1 MFEVDV
7 NNVME
12 QEKKKKDK
20 DHLWF
25 WVLMCK
31 TKNNSE
37 EQFQDEGSYERQN
50 TRDTKFAT
58 KKQGFPYWDLH
69 NHSINFSPPA
79 QRGSQTIL
87 TISEYGCRTSSHWSV
102 NFNSNIYQCIFFNGY
117 LTFFTC
123 SLAYQGHGFDIL
135 LTKNSTGW
143 VTANHCEGKKITF
156 KVFRHGSGCRE
167 ESPGE

>member
-25 WVLMCK
+25 RVLMCK

-58 KKQGFPYWDLH
+58 KKTGVPLLGFTQSFNKLFSSSSEGFPDHTH
-69 NHSINFSPPA
+69 N
-79 QRGSQTIL
+79 Q
-87 TISEYGCRTSSHWSV
+87 
-102 NFNSNIYQCIFFNGY
+102 
-117 LTFFTC
+117 
-123 SLAYQGHGFDIL
+123 
-135 LTKNSTGW
+135 
-143 VTANHCEGKKITF
+143 
-156 KVFRHGSGCRE
+156 
-167 ESPGE
+167 